1 MKRPSVVSFIA
12 FYVSITKGFII
23 VEFAQESKLNRKP
36 YSL

>member
-1 MKRPSVVSFIA
+1 MRRSSVVSFTA

-23 VEFAQESKLNRKP
+23 VEFAQESKQNRKP